1 MADHP
6 IDDRVL
12 EHLRKIQGSTAWAM
26 RHAIGEDRPTISK
39 ALNRLKRKG
48 LVECNGTPYWVATG
62 LRGTHV

>member
-48 LVECNGTPYWVATG
+48 LVECNGIP
-62 LRGTHV
+62 